1 MKLTKKIV
9 SLFILGLLILPVAGR
24 MVQAAETPESVSIN
38 FTGVFDDNNS
48 SINFQSSAN
57 YGANFSLAAPSRSS
71 YSFAYWIVNGVVRYD
86 LEETSSIKVTS
97 NMNLSAVYSPDGKN
111 TVLFIDSNGEILGTY
126 FVTSGQTV
134 ASPSLVSHVG
144 KPGLIVKTEDT
155 WKTPQGT
162 VYSSE
167 LIIESNTV
175 FILQYEVEN
184 QENTLSVTVN
194 NGSGSGTYVY
204 NQLVT
209 VSANPVDFSHWEEN
223 GIEVSRLLNYSF
235 TVVSNRTL
243 TAVSQATPEADLPI
257 VTMTDDLE
265 LRSGYHTYMGQFYLP
280 SGFELVEYGFI
291 ISKNIEVITRSS
303 TGVIVAQSNQ
313 KQPSTNE
320 YVMSF
325 SVGSHYT
332 SRAYVVVKDDL
343 DNLSTI
349 YSVNSVT
356 NPIIYDKHES
366 FQNLTLSGSSYQTGS
381 FIGDDGYS
389 WSYTQARG
397 DVAVNGKAI
406 MLQNSPTANLT
417 VTITGGIGHLQL
429 LYTKAF
435 STNAA
440 VKLSINDILVATS
453 ETSTTANS
461 PLVFDVYNINTNG
474 PLTIKLE
481 TSSGQLLIDDIK
493 WTNFGDDNGFS
504 PTFSGIDDTTSL
516 IGDTFNPLTGV
527 TASDF
532 EDGNV
537 SGNISVVVRDSENEI
552 IESPVDFSLLPV
564 GTYTISYSVTDS
576 DNNTTLESKIH
587 IITTGNSPVI
597 SGASNISISSGSE
610 YDPLEGI
617 SVSDVEDGNITNLIS
632 VTIKDDESNT
642 IPSIDTNT
650 EGVYTVTYSVEDSH
664 GNISTVEIS
673 VTVTSGISQ
682 LSTPTNLVIN
692 SSEFLTWDSVIN
704 ADSYTVFVGSY
715 VFSNQTSNSFDFAAI
730 DLEDLS
736 GNIRYEIAIV
746 AIGDGLNYEDSLI
759 SSSIFYN
766 RIRFTDL
773 IISEYIEGS
782 GTGNKAIEI
791 YNGTGSNVDLTQY
804 TLNLYSNGSAT
815 VSQSVTLTGSLS
827 HGQVYV
833 VHHGSITFDL
843 SAISNKLSS
852 STVIN
857 FNGDDAISLMKGSS
871 YIDIFGQ
878 IGFRPTNAWIGS
890 VTTTP
895 TTSTLD
901 RTLVRNPSVFSGK
914 TINGSFDPSLEW
926 IAYAQDT
933 SSFLGSH
940 QVTLPTQNIPE

>member
-1 MKLTKKIV
+1 M
-9 SLFILGLLILPVAGR
+9 
-24 MVQAAETPESVSIN
+24 
-38 FTGVFDDNNS
+38 
-48 SINFQSSAN
+48 
-57 YGANFSLAAPSRSS
+57 
-71 YSFAYWIVNGVVRYD
+71 
-86 LEETSSIKVTS
+86 
-97 NMNLSAVYSPDGKN
+97 
-111 TVLFIDSNGEILGTY
+111 
-126 FVTSGQTV
+126 
-134 ASPSLVSHVG
+134 
-144 KPGLIVKTEDT
+144 
-155 WKTPQGT
+155 
-162 VYSSE
+162 
-167 LIIESNTV
+167 
-175 FILQYEVEN
+175 
-184 QENTLSVTVN
+184 
-194 NGSGSGTYVY
+194 
-204 NQLVT
+204 
-209 VSANPVDFSHWEEN
+209 
-223 GIEVSRLLNYSF
+223 
-235 TVVSNRTL
+235 
-243 TAVSQATPEADLPI
+243 
-257 VTMTDDLE
+257 
-265 LRSGYHTYMGQFYLP
+265 
-280 SGFELVEYGFI
+280 
-291 ISKNIEVITRSS
+291 
-303 TGVIVAQSNQ
+303 
-313 KQPSTNE
+313 
-320 YVMSF
+320 
-325 SVGSHYT
+325 
-332 SRAYVVVKDDL
+332 
-343 DNLSTI
+343 
-349 YSVNSVT
+349 
-356 NPIIYDKHES
+356 
-366 FQNLTLSGSSYQTGS
+366 
-381 FIGDDGYS
+381 
-389 WSYTQARG
+389 
-397 DVAVNGKAI
+397 
-406 MLQNSPTANLT
+406 
-417 VTITGGIGHLQL
+417 
-429 LYTKAF
+429 
-435 STNAA
+435 
-440 VKLSINDILVATS
+440 
-453 ETSTTANS
+453 
-461 PLVFDVYNINTNG
+461 
-474 PLTIKLE
+474 
-481 TSSGQLLIDDIK
+481 
-493 WTNFGDDNGFS
+493 
-504 PTFSGIDDTTSL
+504 
-516 IGDTFNPLTGV
+516 
-527 TASDF
+527 
-532 EDGNV
+532 
-537 SGNISVVVRDSENEI
+537 
-552 IESPVDFSLLPV
+552 
-564 GTYTISYSVTDS
+564 
-576 DNNTTLESKIH
+576 
-587 IITTGNSPVI
+587 
-597 SGASNISISSGSE
+597 
-610 YDPLEGI
+610 
-617 SVSDVEDGNITNLIS
+617 IS